1 MDFNG
6 VSQHF
11 KEDLLRLEKTIEENY
26 RSEVSLIP
34 DITGYLM
41 GGGGKRMRPLLLM
54 ICARI
59 CGLPVTQRVI
69 NHCCVIEYIHTS
81 TLLHDD
87 VVDETTVRRGNE
99 TVNSKWGSDASILTG
114 DYLLARAILLLSE
127 DIHPEVVK
135 TVANSAKTLVEG
147 GMLEYSL
154 ARKLDVTEELLI
166 DVIVKKTSSIISA
179 SCQLGAILADSD
191 AGEKEAL
198 AAFGHD
204 FGVAFQLVDDV
215 MDYDSSEEALGK
227 PAGTDFK
234 EGHVTLPLLHLY
246 QNSDAS
252 LKKQIEG
259 FIQNENIAQK
269 DLEFI
274 LDRMREE
281 KSLEYSMDVAR
292 SRLESAKAALKS
304 AKFKCPE
311 NLEMLIAFADHII
324 ERYSLA
330 KTFA

>member
-6 VSQHF
+6 VSRHF

-34 DITGYLM
+34 DISSYLM

-54 ICARI
+54 LSAQL

-114 DYLLARAILLLSE
+114 DYLLARGILLLS
-127 DIHPEVVK
+127 DDVHPEVIK
-135 TVANSAKTLVEG
+135 TIAQSAKVLVEG
-147 GMLEYSL
+147 GMLEYSV
-154 ARKLDVTEELLI
+154 ARKLDVTEELMVDI
-166 DVIVKKTSSIISA
+166 IVKKTSSIISA
-179 SCQLGAILADSD
+179 SCQLGAILADSETR
-191 AGEKEAL
+191 EKEAL

-204 FGVAFQLVDDV
+204 FGIAFQLVDDV

-227 PAGTDFK
+227 PPGTDFK

-246 QNSDAS
+246 QNSDSS
-252 LKKQIEG
+252 LKKEIEG
-259 FIQNENIAQK
+259 FIQNENITQRE
-269 DLEFI
+269 LEYI
-274 LDRMREE
+274 LDRLREE
-281 KSLEYSMDVAR
+281 KSLEYAMDLAR
-292 SRLESAKAALKS
+292 SRLEKAKSALKS

-311 NLEMLIAFADHII
+311 HLEMLTTFADHII